1 MSKCRGYCKMWF
13 IGLLLMAV
21 FMAGCGG
28 GSSSSDGGYWGG
40 GDGGGSN
47 VSTTAPTVTF
57 IDPAQSETG
66 VAINRKIAANFS
78 KDMDPATINSTT
90 FTVAGLGG
98 SAVSGTVTLVGRV
111 ATFTPAANLAVNTQY
126 TATITTGAKD
136 TAGNALAQ
144 KYMWSFTTGAAPDT
158 TAPTVT
164 FTAPALGETGVAIN
178 RKIAATFSKTMD
190 PLTITNTTFTVTGPN
205 STPVPGTV
213 TYFGLVATFTPT
225 SNLAISTAYTAT
237 VTTGV
242 KDLAGNALAANYA
255 WSFTTGAAPD
265 TTPPTI
271 TQVNPANG
279 DAGVAIN
286 RKVAA
291 TFSKVMDPTTTT
303 NLTFTVTGPGTTPVA
318 GTVAYVGLV
327 ATFTPTANLAIYTT
341 YTATVTTGVKD
352 LAGNAMAANY
362 TWTFTTGAAPD
373 TTPPTVTLVSPAN
386 GATGILTSTTIT
398 ATFSKDMD
406 PTTITNI
413 IFTVAGVPGTVLY
426 NPLTR
431 MATFTPGSALANS
444 TTYTATI
451 TTGAKDL
458 AQNAMAANYVWSF
471 TTSAAA
477 PGPISPLGPKI
488 ITFGSFGGGAGMTNQ
503 GLLTVING
511 DIGTSGTAS
520 LMTGFHQAPVAPG
533 GIDFTVTP
541 LNNGLV
547 NGIIYASNTVP
558 AFDPAAATEARA
570 AYTSLQPAAMPGGI
584 HLGTNQLG
592 GLTLPPGVY
601 QSEDGTYQITGKDLT
616 LNGTA
621 TDVWVFQMATSLT
634 VGGPGAAFP
643 QSVKLTGGALA
654 KNVYWQVGS
663 AATINAGG
671 GGTMEGTIIAEA
683 GCSFSTAGNT
693 TIVTLNGRA
702 IGLNASVTLVNT
714 VINIP

>member
-1 MSKCRGYCKMWF
+1 M
-13 IGLLLMAV
+13 
-21 FMAGCGG
+21 
-28 GSSSSDGGYWGG
+28 
-40 GDGGGSN
+40 
-47 VSTTAPTVTF
+47 
-57 IDPAQSETG
+57 
-66 VAINRKIAANFS
+66 
-78 KDMDPATINSTT
+78 
-90 FTVAGLGG
+90 
-98 SAVSGTVTLVGRV
+98 
-111 ATFTPAANLAVNTQY
+111 
-126 TATITTGAKD
+126 
-136 TAGNALAQ
+136 
-144 KYMWSFTTGAAPDT
+144 
-158 TAPTVT
+158 
-164 FTAPALGETGVAIN
+164 AIN

-225 SNLAISTAYTAT
+225 SNLALSTSYTAT

-255 WSFTTGAAPD
+255 WSFTSGAAPD

-271 TQVNPANG
+271 THVNPANG

-286 RKVAA
+286 RKIAA
-291 TFSKVMDPTTTT
+291 TFSEVMDPLTIT
-303 NLTFTVTGPGTTPVA
+303 NVTFTLTGPGTTPVT
-318 GTVAYVGLV
+318 GTVTYVGLV

-352 LAGNAMAANY
+352 LAGNALAVNY

-373 TTPPTVTLVSPAN
+373 LTPPTVTLVSPVNA
-386 GATGILTSTTIT
+386 ATGVLTTTTIT

-431 MATFTPGSALANS
+431 MATFTPGSALAIN

-458 AQNAMAANYVWSF
+458 AQNAMAANYIWSF
-471 TTSAAA
+471 TTSGGA
-477 PGPISPLGPKI
+477 PLVPAIGTTI
-488 ITFGSFGGGAGMTNQ
+488 IKFGSFGGGAGMTNQ

-511 DIGTSGTAS
+511 DIGTTGVTTS
-520 LMTGFHQAPVAPG
+520 MTGFHQAPVAPG

-547 NGIIYASNTVP
+547 NGTIYTATTPVEVPPGKTASTG
-558 AFDPAAATEARA
+558 ATEARA
-570 AYTSLQPAAMPGGI
+570 AYNSLLPAALPGGI
-584 HLGTNQLG
+584 HLGTGELG
-592 GLTLPPGVY
+592 GLTLPAGVY
-601 QSEDGTYQITGKDLT
+601 QSESGSYQITGKDLT

-621 TDVWVFQMATSLT
+621 TDVWVFQMASSLT

-683 GCSFSTAGNT
+683 GCAFSTAGNVT
-693 TIVTLNGRA
+693 LVTLNGRA

-714 VINIP
+714 IINIPAP